1 MTLSN
6 QSPLDLSTFLP
17 PSGFLPSWPEGDE
30 SLWGRPTVYRGRPL
44 LLTPRLRFLAGLAL
58 ALHQLAQSLAEKVSV
73 FYQSGT
79 VFPLSGQASHEW
91 APSLADTDPA
101 SSLTGLKLPRILDI
115 GCDHGKLAIFLAAHP
130 DLGEVLGSDLRA
142 QPLARA
148 KANAVQYLG
157 VCPRLSFHQGDGL
170 QGLDL
175 QPWDIIIVA
184 GLGGLEIK
192 KIIEEVHA
200 RPSHPPLLWVLQA
213 NTARSVLRSLASDQA
228 LPIFREYIKDFS
240 HFFYHY
246 LLLLDPGTNPQ
257 QTEFLSRLAP
267 DFILPAPRPGDLLL
281 GPDFE
286 DLLASMQETDPHLAG
301 RFFRFHQG
309 ILSDQ
314 LQGDPLNSDLLAAQK
329 RLESLDP
336 TLFTD

>member
-6 QSPLDLSTFLP
+6 QSSLDLSTFLP

-30 SLWGRPTVYRGRPL
+30 TLWGRPTVYRGRPL

-58 ALHQLAQSLAEKVSV
+58 ALYQMAQSLAEKV
-73 FYQSGT
+73 QAT
-79 VFPLSGQASHEW
+79 NLAFPRS
-91 APSLADTDPA
+91 DPM
-101 SSLTGLKLPRILDI
+101 LPQLPRILDI

-148 KANAVQYLG
+148 EANAAHYLG
-157 VCPRLSFHQGDGL
+157 TCPRLHFHQGDGL

-192 KIIEEVHA
+192 KIMEEVHA
-200 RPSHPPLLWVLQA
+200 RPSHPPLLWILQA
-213 NTARSVLRSLASDQA
+213 NTARSALRSLALDQA
-228 LPIFREYIKDFS
+228 LPIFREYVKDFS
-240 HFFYHY
+240 HLFYHY
-246 LLLLDPGTNPQ
+246 LLLLDPGTNSQ
-257 QTEFLSRLAP
+257 LAETLFTSAP
-267 DFILPAPRPGDLLL
+267 DLNSPAPRPGDLLL
-281 GPDFE
+281 GPYFE
-286 DLLASMQETDPHLAG
+286 ELVASMQETDPHLAG

-309 ILSDQ
+309 ILTDQ
-314 LQGDPLNSDLLAAQK
+314 LRGDALNPDLLAAQK

-336 TLFTD
+336 TMDTERI

>member
-30 SLWGRPTVYRGRPL
+30 TLWGRPTVYRGRPL

-58 ALHQLAQSLAEKVSV
+58 ALHQLAQSLAEKV
-73 FYQSGT
+73 
-79 VFPLSGQASHEW
+79 QATN
-91 APSLADTDPA
+91 LAYLQPDPK
-101 SSLTGLKLPRILDI
+101 LPQLPRILDI

-148 KANAVQYLG
+148 EANAAHYLG
-157 VCPRLSFHQGDGL
+157 TCPRLHFHQGDGL

-192 KIIEEVHA
+192 KIMEEVHA

-228 LPIFREYIKDFS
+228 LPIFREYVKDFS

-246 LLLLDPGTNPQ
+246 LLLVDPGTNPQ
-257 QTEFLSRLAP
+257 LAEILFNFAP
-267 DFILPAPRPGDLLL
+267 DFQPPAPRPGDLLL
-281 GPDFE
+281 GPHFE
-286 DLLASMQETDPHLAG
+286 DLLASMQDADPRLAG

-309 ILSDQ
+309 ILTDQ
-314 LQGDPLNSDLLAAQK
+314 LRGDALNSDLLAAQK
-329 RLESLDP
+329 RLKNLDSP
-336 TLFTD
+336 LFT